1 MTRWP
6 WQLWWIAAF
15 GAVGAA
21 GGIGDWVFHRR
32 FVAVGPKER
41 RSHRLALYTGGV
53 PMLGLMIAAT
63 AFEAR
68 WLLIP
73 IIGVAL
79 WTTALICYDE
89 FVFHRQ
95 RCSTHETWLHRM
107 TVFGNGAAWLAW
119 VHYCFV
125 AEVPHVS

>member
-1 MTRWP
+1 MT
-6 WQLWWIAAF
+6 LLLLLLF
-15 GAVGAA
+15 
-21 GGIGDWVFHRR
+21 DCNDEEERR
-32 FVAVGPKER
+32 FR
-41 RSHRLALYTGGV
+41 F
-53 PMLGLMIAAT
+53 I
-63 AFEAR
+63 
-68 WLLIP
+68 IP